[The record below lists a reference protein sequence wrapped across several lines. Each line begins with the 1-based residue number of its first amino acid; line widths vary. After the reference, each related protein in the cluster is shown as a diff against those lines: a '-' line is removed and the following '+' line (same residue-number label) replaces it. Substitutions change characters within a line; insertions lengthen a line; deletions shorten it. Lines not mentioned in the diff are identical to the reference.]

1 MSGAEDNNVENPNTV
16 SADDQLTI
24 LAGIC
29 LDATPELKEVINLYD
44 PKNGTDKHFAEFS
57 KCGKKDLQAAL
68 EFLNVKKEWK
78 QYKKEN
84 VVEELICRIQN
95 LLPSR
100 CDTCGKPYVTTKEQL
115 PLLPCEICGNDVHR
129 DCMAISLGIDAQEL
143 TNEIVRQTL
152 NPFGFPGLHY
162 ICHMCRPTTI
172 PSKTY
177 GMTKHAIK
185 SIEKKNAKPDQIK
198 NRAGSVVETNQT
210 KAPSQN
216 SQIINVD
223 DETIHSSQIPT
234 SSNGDPP
241 SMLSNPSVDLK
252 KQVSFDVDL
261 KKQVSFDESTG
272 RDPSEEDSE
281 GWKTI
286 KPNVCRNFL
295 KGDCRHGMSGKSNGT
310 CKFLHLKMCNK
321 LLKHGTKEGLGCD
334 KGKNCENFHPKMCSM
349 SLAKGECFNKS
360 CKLKHVKGTRRVKR
374 GPRARNRNQ
383 NENGQSSNKPRNQQ
397 SHGSENTSTN
407 QDFQDALHNLQT
419 TMMKSVE
426 EKLSAVVA
434 QMTKLIQ
441 SQMQIQ
447 QHPMQIQHPVQRI
460 PQYPT
465 MHQFPMMQQQQNTQ
479 QMAGVIMP
487 AGHSVNQL

>member
-16 SADDQLTI
+16 SADAQLTI

-84 VVEELICRIQN
+84 VVEELVCRIQN

-129 DCMAISLGIDAQEL
+129 DCMATSLGIDAQEL

-172 PSKTY
+172 PSKTH

-185 SIEKKNAKPDQIK
+185 NIEKSKA
-198 NRAGSVVETNQT
+198 RSRSVVETSQT
-210 KAPSQN
+210 KAPSPTPQT
-216 SQIINVD
+216 INVD
-223 DETIHSSQIPT
+223 DETIHSSQIPS

-241 SMLSNPSVDLK
+241 SMLSNSSVNSK
-252 KQVSFDVDL
+252 KPESP
-261 KKQVSFDESTG
+261 DESA
-272 RDPSEEDSE
+272 DKELSEEDSE

-310 CKFLHLKMCNK
+310 CKFAHPKMCNK
-321 LLKHGTKEGLGCD
+321 LLKHGTKEGLGCN
-334 KGKNCENFHPKMCSM
+334 KGKNCENFHPKMCAM

-374 GPRARNRNQ
+374 GPRAKNQ
-383 NENGQSSNKPRNQQ
+383 NQNNEKGQPSNKPRNQQ
-397 SHGSENTSTN
+397 SHGSKSTN
-407 QDFQDALHNLQT
+407 QDFQDALHNMQT

-426 EKLSAVVA
+426 EKLSAVVS